1 MQISLQGKKAL
12 VTGASRGIGKA
23 IARALASA
31 GAEVVGTATT
41 EQGAAAVNQALG
53 EFSACRGMVL
63 DVSEKDSIAALFAA
77 CKDSS
82 LTFDILVNNAGIT
95 RDNLMLRM
103 SDDEWQQVINTNLS
117 SVYHMI
123 KGVLRSMTKARSGR
137 IINISSVVATT
148 GNPGQVNYVAS
159 KAGIEAM
166 TKTLARELGSRNVLV
181 NSVAPGFIATDMTE
195 SLSDEQKGAISAN
208 IPLARMGQAED
219 IANAVVYLCSEQ
231 ASYITGQTLHVN
243 GGMA

>member
-1 MQISLQGKKAL
+1 MIINLQGKVAL

-23 IARALASA
+23 IAYALAAA

-41 EQGAAAVNQALG
+41 EKGAAAISEALH

-63 DVSEKDSIAALFAA
+63 DVSDKSSIAALFAH
-77 CKDSS
+77 CKENAV
-82 LTFDILVNNAGIT
+82 TFDILVNNAGIT

-103 SDDEWQQVINTNLS
+103 SDDEWQEVIDTNLS
-117 SVYHMI
+117 SVYYMI

-137 IINISSVVATT
+137 IVNISSVVASV

-166 TKTLARELGSRNVLV
+166 TQTLARELGSRNVLV
-181 NSVAPGFIATDMTE
+181 NSVAPGFIATDMSE
-195 SLSDEQKGAISAN
+195 SLSNEQKEAISDN
-208 IPLARMGQAED
+208 IPLGRMGKAEE
-219 IANAVVYLCSEQ
+219 IANAVVYLCSGQ